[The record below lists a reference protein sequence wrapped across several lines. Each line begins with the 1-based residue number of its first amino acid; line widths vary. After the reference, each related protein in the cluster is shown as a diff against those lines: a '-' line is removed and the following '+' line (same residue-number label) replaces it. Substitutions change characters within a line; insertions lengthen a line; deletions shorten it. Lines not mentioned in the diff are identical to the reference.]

1 MNAAFLPPACAA
13 AKKAGSSCGNSHVR
27 GRKSSSCEAAGPVL
41 LPAPAGVGGA
51 VGGVCVAALCW
62 VFAAA
67 SERAERVRAMARLR
81 ASSSIPKKWLI
92 RYDKSGGQKGSRALG
107 PVFRSVICA
116 VDPGGLKLRL
126 LHVLLRH
133 LLL

>member
-1 MNAAFLPPACAA
+1 MLTWQPASGLTMKAAFLPPACAA

-27 GRKSSSCEAAGPVL
+27 GRKSSNCEAAGPIL

-51 VGGVCVAALCW
+51 VGGVCAAALCW

-67 SERAERVRAMARLR
+67 SERAERVRAIARLR

-92 RYDKSGGQKGSRALG
+92 RWEWERGRPGEGGGGQEKGLYGRT
-107 PVFRSVICA
+107 
-116 VDPGGLKLRL
+116 
-126 LHVLLRH
+126 
-133 LLL
+133 